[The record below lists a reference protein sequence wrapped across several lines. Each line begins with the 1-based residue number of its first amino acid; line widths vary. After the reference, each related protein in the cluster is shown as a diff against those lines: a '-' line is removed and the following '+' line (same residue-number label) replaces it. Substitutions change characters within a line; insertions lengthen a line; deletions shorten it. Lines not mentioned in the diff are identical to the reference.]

1 MGLSEDRLQDDDDD
15 YYDYDDGLAGHV
27 VRVGNQELHTLF

>member
-15 YYDYDDGLAGHV
+15 DDDTGLAGRV
-27 VRVGNQELHTLF
+27 VCMGKQEIHILF

>member
-15 YYDYDDGLAGHV
+15 DDTGLAGHV
-27 VRVGNQELHTLF
+27 VRMGNQERHTLF